1 MENKY
6 GWIYDQASKHLNER
20 QFSKWLNCVY
30 GVLESNI
37 TEAQA
42 SILVRLLRQD
52 IKAQASDT
60 NQ

>member
-6 GWIYDQASKHLNER
+6 SWIYDQASDVLNEK
-20 QFSKWLNCVY
+20 QFSKWLMCAY
-30 GVLESNI
+30 GVMESNI
-37 TEAQA
+37 TEGQA

-52 IKAQASDT
+52 IKAQAVNS